1 MVGELS
7 SEPGERS
14 GRARGRA
21 RDCGRIHVPDDKFRA
36 SHAEPRGPRRQSG
49 GYARVAPVGR
59 SRVSHRRRRTIQLGL
74 PPITKPV
81 NSARAALPCQLA
93 ALLTS
98 LPIFSSTA
106 AVSLFTAKEVGQM
119 SPSSR
124 FAASWKPSVAYL
136 DLNFCPLWTTQTT
149 LLSLAYAGIPYQV
162 FGESVSA
169 LALMTAWSRL
179 AMPRSGSGIS
189 AIFASTSLSPSA
201 SPERARRRSLRVS
214 FIAARSSSESNLDS
228 LVLVLRADF
237 FLSLM
242 TTFLQLRGP
251 SHWTGLM
258 LGTDPV
264 AR

>member
-1 MVGELS
+1 MTGRMWLGRR
-7 SEPGERS
+7 EPTSKSGVATNARRS
-14 GRARGRA
+14 WHTAPHARF
-21 RDCGRIHVPDDKFRA
+21 P
-36 SHAEPRGPRRQSG
+36 
-49 GYARVAPVGR
+49 
-59 SRVSHRRRRTIQLGL
+59 
-74 PPITKPV
+74 KPV

-106 AVSLFTAKEVGQM
+106 AVSLFRAKEVGQM

-124 FAASWKPSVAYL
+124 FAASWKPNVAYL
-136 DLNFCPLWTTQTT
+136 DLNFCPLWKKQTT
-149 LLSLAYAGIPYQV
+149 LPSLAYAGIPYQV
-162 FGESVSA
+162 FGERVGA
-169 LALMTAWSRL
+169 LALMTAWSRV

-189 AIFASTSLSPSA
+189 AIFVSTSLSPSA
-201 SPERARRRSLRVS
+201 SPERARLRSLRVS

-228 LVLVLRADF
+228 LVLMLRADF

-242 TTFLQLRGP
+242 TTFLQVRGP

-264 AR
+264 ARLLDS